1 VTTAARQFAV
11 ILLAFLCLGVSCSDR
26 DGPSSPA
33 AAGGADTGRLQA
45 VQIIGSD
52 TMVNLVQA
60 WAEAFG
66 PLHPEALISIRGGGS
81 GTGLAALLNKS
92 CDLAMSSRPIS
103 RKEIN
108 EAEANGIHPRE
119 WRVGLDGLIVIV
131 NPHNTVDSVDLD
143 QLRDIFLARVRDWSE
158 LGGTGGKIVIL
169 SRESS
174 SGTYMFFKE
183 HVLRRGS
190 NKNKDEFSP
199 EALLM
204 PSSQAIVNEVAQ
216 NPHAVGYVGLGY
228 LSPRLKALAVAK
240 TPEAPAVA
248 PSIKTVADN
257 SYPSSRPL
265 FFYTDGEAAGAVRGF
280 IDFALSPAGQ
290 KIVVETDFVP
300 VGEVQ
305 E

>member
-1 VTTAARQFAV
+1 VTATARWIACV
-11 ILLAFLCLGVSCSDR
+11 LLPVSLAFFTCEGR
-26 DGPSSPA
+26 ETQPENKGRPA
-33 AAGGADTGRLQA
+33 AGHEQA

-103 RKEIN
+103 QKEID

-119 WRVGLDGLIVIV
+119 WRMGLDGLIVIV
-131 NPHNTVDSVDLD
+131 NPRNPVNSVDLD
-143 QLRDIFLARVRDWSE
+143 ELRDIFLARTRDWSE
-158 LGGTGGKIVIL
+158 LGGNGGKIVIL

-216 NPHAVGYVGLGY
+216 NPHTVGYVGLGY
-228 LSPRLKALAVAK
+228 LSPRLKALSIAK
-240 TPEAPAVA
+240 TPGTPPVA
-248 PSIKTVADN
+248 PSIKTVANN
-257 SYPSSRPL
+257 SYPISRPL
-265 FFYTDGEAAGAVRGF
+265 FFYTDGEASGAVRGF

-300 VGEVQ
+300 VGEV
-305 E
+305 EE